1 MARILWGY
9 VRRHRSGLLSAAL
22 MVGILFVVFYL
33 YALPWEAMLYGLLLC
48 TAALLMVHAVGL
60 YRYRKRHRRLE
71 ALCRRTEWEPGE
83 LPEAEDLLEED
94 FARLYES
101 LSDAYRKLETDA
113 RISHT

>member
-83 LPEAEDLLEED
+83 LLLQC
-94 FARLYES
+94 
-101 LSDAYRKLETDA
+101 
-113 RISHT
+113 